1 MLNIFRRKPKTDAE
15 VVRMAGHTFR
25 VLNPVQM
32 SNVRKVR
39 LFYEDYAREWGMTK
53 GDILEFDKQLL
64 KETEFPEASTVDA
77 LNAKLMDKL
86 KRIYTLVSL
95 RSAMITEDYQYKPLL
110 KAAATIILIDDE
122 DENKPEDKWM
132 TLKMKLCRDNSEVE
146 GFFLHVGMT
155 FQLSMRSSAN
165 TSEAWDWLDNQSAK
179 NMEKNL
185 LKTIGTSIYSIGDSE
200 NTET

>member
-1 MLNIFRRKPKTDAE
+1 MLNIFKRKAKSDTE
-15 VVRMAGHTFR
+15 VVRMAGHAFR

-53 GDILEFDKQLL
+53 ADILEFDKQVL
-64 KETEFPEASTVDA
+64 KETEFPEAGTVDS
-77 LNAKLMDKL
+77 LNAKLTDKL

-95 RSAMITEDYQYKPLL
+95 RSAMISEDYQYKPML

-122 DENKPEDKWM
+122 DENKPEDKWL
-132 TLKMKLCRDNSEVE
+132 TLKMQLCRDNSEVE
-146 GFFLHVGMT
+146 GFFLQVGMT
-155 FQLSMRSSAN
+155 FQLSMRNSAN
-165 TSEAWDWLDNQSAK
+165 TSEAWEWLDNPQKK

-185 LKTIGTSIYSIGDSE
+185 LGQLKTSIYSIGDSE
-200 NTET
+200 STET